1 MARYDIGRKIA
12 LCLGGA
18 WRAAPA
24 RIDIDR
30 ETLAHIAPMLI
41 GSGAANLVWRRL
53 AKTPVG
59 ATPIGN
65 ILRDAAR
72 RQAFVAAARLALLRR
87 VARAFA
93 GDGLSPVLFK
103 GWALSSAYADPFL
116 RPLGDLDFF
125 APPAQYLRACDV
137 LATLGSCVAASD
149 KERTYHIPGP
159 GPGGGVHV
167 DMHSTLPSY
176 YWIDPEAFAATAA
189 ASTLSDGTPIR
200 TPAPELHLRLV
211 VMHFLKHGGW
221 RPLWLCDIAALTETV
236 GSGFDWQACLTTD
249 SCAREWMGAA
259 LGVAHEL
266 VGCRIPEPGLAAKP
280 PSWLT
285 NSILNEWRAP
295 YARRFRAP
303 EFEASA
309 KFLLKK
315 AASYWPNPIEGALK
329 RGAAPT
335 AARPW
340 RSQAAY
346 FVDNAS
352 RGLGKSMRKIFLQ
365 A

>member
-1 MARYDIGRKIA
+1 MS
-12 LCLGGA
+12 
-18 WRAAPA
+18 W
-24 RIDIDR
+24 
-30 ETLAHIAPMLI
+30 
-41 GSGAANLVWRRL
+41 
-53 AKTPVG
+53 
-59 ATPIGN
+59 
-65 ILRDAAR
+65 
-72 RQAFVAAARLALLRR
+72 
-87 VARAFA
+87 
-93 GDGLSPVLFK
+93 
-103 GWALSSAYADPFL
+103 
-116 RPLGDLDFF
+116 
-125 APPAQYLRACDV
+125 
-137 LATLGSCVAASD
+137 
-149 KERTYHIPGP
+149 
-159 GPGGGVHV
+159 GPGGGEPKPIP
-167 DMHSTLPSY
+167 LPEKGKFGFPHWSP
-176 YWIDPEAFAATAA
+176 DGKRFAVLNTTN
-189 ASTLSDGTPIR
+189 SGI
-200 TPAPELHLRLV
+200 E
-211 VMHFLKHGGW
+211 
-221 RPLWLCDIAALTETV
+221 LWLCDIAALTETV